1 MMEDYNLKIEDLF
14 SKYNTG
20 YNGISEEQAA
30 IRIKKNGYNEI
41 KLKNKNTLFHMIIN
55 QFKDML
61 VWMLIFSSIITIII
75 DKNDYMDALLI
86 IIVVIFYHFIHLYA

>member
-30 IRIKKNGYNEI
+30 IRIKQNGYNEI
-41 KLKNKNTLFHMIIN
+41 KLKK
-55 QFKDML
+55 
-61 VWMLIFSSIITIII
+61 
-75 DKNDYMDALLI
+75 
-86 IIVVIFYHFIHLYA
+86 